1 MCEMALI
8 FAYNSVFRHLRWI
21 DCVVRKPARNLID
34 GVSTSPI
41 FEVEHQTRLPRIRS
55 IWRN

>member
-1 MCEMALI
+1 MALI